1 MPIYLILPYIDTSM
15 LYILSKYVI
24 LLFSHFKRSN
34 KTEFYLF
41 IYFSPPCFSL
51 TSALA
56 ALAVWSERP
65 ALVAGT
71 LNSGLLLHAALA
83 ALEMLGAEVLNL
95 AGLVVGIQLHA
106 SWAGAQDAL
115 TRCDGTVVAA
125 ASIIHRA
132 KI

>member
-1 MPIYLILPYIDTSM
+1 MAIYYCTSYPNM
-15 LYILSKYVI
+15 SYFYSVI
-24 LLFSHFKRSN
+24 SRDQVKQIFPS
-34 KTEFYLF
+34 
-41 IYFSPPCFSL
+41 SPPCLSL

-56 ALAVWSERP
+56 AFAVWSERP

-83 ALEMLGAEVLNL
+83 ALEMLGAEALNL
-95 AGLVVGIQLHA
+95 AGLVVGTQLHA